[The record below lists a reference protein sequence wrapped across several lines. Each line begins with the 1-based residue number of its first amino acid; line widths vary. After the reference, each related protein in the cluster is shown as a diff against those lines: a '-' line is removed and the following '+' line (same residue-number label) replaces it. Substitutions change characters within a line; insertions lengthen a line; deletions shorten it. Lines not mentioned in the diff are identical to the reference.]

1 MTARKH
7 RIYIV
12 DIGGESH
19 LCEATTSGQAVQA
32 VAKDSIR
39 VRVAEP
45 LDLLRIANAAGANL
59 RVARQ
64 ADPDPNA
71 PKRGPGRP
79 PRASAP
85 VEPVEA
91 AA

>member
-12 DIGGESH
+12 ELGGESH

-64 ADPDPNA
+64 AEVDPNA

-79 PRASAP
+79 PRAPSP
-85 VEPVEA
+85 VDAEEEA
-91 AA
+91 A